1 MRPLYLLFKITVF
14 YIIRVYY
21 KHFTTNNPPKKF
33 KAKTIYTVNHAS
45 SFMDP
50 WIAAELEKPIVF
62 FMTRGDIFKGWLK
75 PLLWAAHMLPIYR
88 RAENGADAHEK
99 NTQVFKTVFD
109 IFDKR
114 KSIFIFAEGYTDDV
128 FIRSLK
134 PVKKGAAR
142 LAFDYYEKHNWNT
155 DLKVQAIG
163 INYADPNEFRAE
175 VVVSNSNNLNPL
187 DYKGLYLENK
197 NKAITQFTRDI
208 EKAMQEQLIFL
219 KDPLWTPFFDNIFTI
234 TKKGIV
240 HNNYD
245 NSIPLKQRWL
255 YMKEKASYFNENY
268 DETDNKWLS
277 LKNNLENYFSQ
288 LKQLNLNDNWFWKNK
303 STEKISTF
311 KYWLLMVVGFPIFL
325 VGAIHNFIPFIFTKR
340 FVEKSFK
347 RRVFWSGVK
356 MMMGSFLD
364 LLYNLPF
371 IWLFYYFVYPSYWL
385 GVLYIFTVPAVSGV
399 FAYFYYN
406 QIKDLLNYNKVPK
419 NKITDIFHQRK
430 ALDNEIKSLNLS

>member
-1 MRPLYLLFKITVF
+1 MRPLYFLFKVTVF

-21 KHFTTNNPPKKF
+21 KHFTTHNAPKQF
-33 KAKTIYTVNHAS
+33 KAKTIFTINHAS
-45 SFMDP
+45 AFMDP
-50 WIAAELEKPIVF
+50 WVAGEVQRPIVF

-75 PLLWAAHMLPIYR
+75 PILWSAHMLPIYR
-88 RAENGADAHEK
+88 RTEDGSDAPQK
-99 NTQVFKTVFD
+99 NEQVFRTVFD
-109 IFDKR
+109 IFDKK

-128 FIRSLK
+128 FVRSLK

-142 LAFDYYEKHNWNT
+142 LAFDYYVKHNWNT

-175 VVVSNSNNLNPL
+175 FVVSNSDPIDPL
-187 DYKGLYLENK
+187 DYKDLYLENK
-197 NKAITQFTRDI
+197 NKAITKFTRDI
-208 EKAMQEQLIFL
+208 ENAMRNQVVYL
-219 KDPLWTPFFDNIFTI
+219 KTPEWTPFFDQVFTI

-255 YMKEKASYFNENY
+255 NMKEKAAFFNENY
-268 DETDNKWLS
+268 NEEDSKWQS
-277 LKNNLENYFSQ
+277 LKSNLENYFNE
-288 LKQLNLNDNWFWKNK
+288 LKSLKLNDNWLWKNK
-303 STEKISTF
+303 STEKVSTWQ
-311 KYWLLMVVGFPIFL
+311 YWLLLAIGFPLFL
-325 VGAIHNFIPFIFTKR
+325 IGVIHNFIPYIITKR

-356 MMMGSFLD
+356 MIMGSFLD

-385 GVLYIFTVPAVSGV
+385 GVLYILTIPAITGI
-399 FAYFYYN
+399 FAYYYAN
-406 QIKDLLNYNKVPK
+406 QIKDLFNFNKVPK
-419 NKITDIFHQRK
+419 DKITDLFQQRK
-430 ALDNEIKSLNLS
+430 SLENEIKSLHLD